1 MALHAVFAVVL
12 AIVISAVAQK
22 DVGYPPDPYD
32 PYNQEDVY
40 QPDSYSPDYKPD
52 TYEPD
57 YQPDTYEPDY
67 KPDTYEPDYKP
78 DSYAPDYKP
87 GVYAP
92 EPYAPDKYVPEAP
105 EGAVD
110 PYQPDG
116 YGAVGYGYGNDLLEQ
131 LKQKVLLRIADQKA
145 KIDSIFEWRSLT
157 LVKIEKISTLV
168 TAWCRSKLFLFGQ
181 ALDLKTR

>member
-40 QPDSYSPDYKPD
+40 QPDSYSPDYK
-52 TYEPD
+52 
-57 YQPDTYEPDY
+57 PDTYEPDY